1 LARFDRLT
9 DFQLA
14 TERDALKKLGHD
26 VGLSKGLK
34 ISQSR

>member
-1 LARFDRLT
+1 LT
-9 DFQLA
+9 

-34 ISQSR
+34 NGLSPG